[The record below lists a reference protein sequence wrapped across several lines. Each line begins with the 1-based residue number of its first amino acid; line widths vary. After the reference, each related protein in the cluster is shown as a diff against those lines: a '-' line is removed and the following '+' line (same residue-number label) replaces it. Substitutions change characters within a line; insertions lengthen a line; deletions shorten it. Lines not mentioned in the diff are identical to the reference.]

1 MGLAP
6 NQLAASPPNPI
17 LRGILIRFTCRLLL
31 TSSLLL
37 VCGGCVERTLDV
49 RSDPSGALVYLNDQE
64 IGRTPLSKHFLWY
77 GTYDVQ
83 VRKDGYE
90 TLKTKSPVIAP
101 WWQWIPFD
109 FVAELVPVKFRD
121 PHTVSYSLKP
131 LSHAQI
137 DPQAIV
143 LRAQDLRDDLESSRI
158 HPATTKPTTRK

>member
-1 MGLAP
+1 M
-6 NQLAASPPNPI
+6 
-17 LRGILIRFTCRLLL
+17 
-31 TSSLLL
+31 
-37 VCGGCVERTLDV
+37 ERTLEV
-49 RSDPSGALVYLNDQE
+49 RSDPPGALVYLNDQE

-109 FVAELVPVKFRD
+109 FVAELAPVKLRD
-121 PHTVSYSLKP
+121 SHAVSYSLKP
-131 LSHAQI
+131 LSQAQV

-143 LRAQDLRDDLESSRI
+143 KRAEDLRGDLESSRI
-158 HPATTKPTTRK
+158 HSSTTKPATKK